1 MSNIKHPAAVVS
13 HVQAIDYND
22 YNVLLHKSAS
32 GFVNG
37 IVYDHIDAVEL
48 QQSIVPPS
56 PFDKS

>member
-13 HVQAIDYND
+13 HVQAID

>member
-13 HVQAIDYND
+13 YVQAIDYN
-22 YNVLLHKSAS
+22 VWLHKSAS

-37 IVYDHIDAVEL
+37 IVYDHIHAVEL
-48 QQSIVPPS
+48 QQSIIPSS